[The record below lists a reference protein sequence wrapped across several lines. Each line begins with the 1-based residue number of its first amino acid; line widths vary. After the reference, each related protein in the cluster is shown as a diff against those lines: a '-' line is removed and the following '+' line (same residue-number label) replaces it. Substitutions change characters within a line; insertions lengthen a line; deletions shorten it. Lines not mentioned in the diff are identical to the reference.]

1 MLNAPDESKLILP
14 LANFLNYKIVD
25 NMMLMLYVSCHNDFI
40 HVTFWY
46 NDYKTYH
53 IFCKRYKMKSAIS
66 VKDLSLTFR
75 HFCILIYL

>member
-53 IFCKRYKMKSAIS
+53 IFCKQYKMISAIS
-66 VKDLSLTFR
+66 VKDVSLTFR